1 MAGGHG
7 RRKAIRRSRLRG
19 GGHVGRI
26 SAGVGPKYPQVVV
39 LMGATG
45 DLARRKLLPGLFQ
58 LSRAG
63 FIPGC
68 RIIGVS
74 RDDLGADDFRTTAR
88 EALREFSTRG
98 ISETDWATFAEIL
111 DYVPIA
117 AGAGALLAS
126 VEKAE
131 KTLGSESRR
140 LHYLSVPP
148 SAALSAVQFLREAG
162 LVERSRIVMEKPFG
176 TDLASAVSLNA
187 K

>member
-45 DLARRKLLPGLFQ
+45 DLSRRKLLPGLFQ

-74 RDDLGADDFRTTAR
+74 RDELDTDGFRTIAR
-88 EALREFSTRG
+88 EALDQFSIRR
-98 ISETDWATFAEIL
+98 ISETDWAAFAEIL
-111 DYVPIA
+111 DYVPLA
-117 AGAGALLAS
+117 AGSGALLRS

-131 KTLGSESRR
+131 QTLGGGRSIQK
-140 LHYLSVPP
+140 YMSVPP
-148 SAALSAVQFLREAG
+148 NAALS
-162 LVERSRIVMEKPFG
+162 
-176 TDLASAVSLNA
+176 
-187 K
+187 